1 MKKVEKSAR
10 SIEKAIELALE
21 ALGASREEVKVNVI
35 SEGNPDLPEDEQAT
49 VVVSLLDDEQ
59 GRPEEEPEGESDK
72 VVREVLE
79 GLLPRMDIDAII
91 EVKPGTCVMPDE
103 EASTSTVYDIIGDDL
118 GILIGRRGQTLV
130 ALQYLVRLMV
140 ANHTKYFVPVIIDVN
155 GYRQRRMRSLR
166 SLAMRTADQVVERQ
180 MPFSLEPMP
189 AFDRR
194 IIHLILAD
202 HPGVITQS
210 VGLGEERKIVII
222 LKE

>member
-1 MKKVEKSAR
+1 MKKVEKSAQ
-10 SIEKAIELALE
+10 SIEKAIKLALE

-72 VVREVLE
+72 AVREVLE
-79 GLLPRMDIDAII
+79 GLLPRMGIDAII

-118 GILIGRRGQTLV
+118 GILIGRRGQTLT
-130 ALQYLVRLMV
+130 ALQHLVRLMV

-202 HPGVITQS
+202 HPDVTTQS